1 MGNQE
6 THPANATHPN
16 RVEEFEIKLWILKNV
31 FLRAIETLN
40 TKSSRAP
47 KSFKTCS
54 RKSPNFLNNYF
65 KTPRLQVSDYYKADT
80 NP

>member
-1 MGNQE
+1 MGNKE
-6 THPANATHPN
+6 THPNGTNHPN
-16 RVEEFEIKLWILKNV
+16 RVERFEIELWALKKL

-47 KSFKTCS
+47 KSFKTCL
-54 RKSPNFLNNYF
+54 RKSPNFLTNYF
-65 KTPRLQVSDYYKADT
+65 KTPHLQVSDYYKADT